1 MEFFIFP
8 FGIFW
13 SVSLIFHTFIDWWV
27 HVERG
32 CLFEGPQV
40 CTLFFLVPSTTEN
53 FAFSPSLSN
62 TIYLQQHLILCQEW
76 QISTRKNKTK
86 HSSNL
91 LTHHLLVLLNL
102 VCVACRCIWKC
113 DYWSLPSFVSLSVQI
128 RTCSNLLH
136 CTQKQT
142 FMIWIFRNLKI

>member
-13 SVSLIFHTFIDWWV
+13 SVSLIFHKFIDWWV
-27 HVERG
+27 HVETG

-40 CTLFFLVPSTTEN
+40 CTLFFLVPSTTES
-53 FAFSPSLSN
+53 FAFSPSLWPS
-62 TIYLQQHLILCQEW
+62 TC
-76 QISTRKNKTK
+76 ISISSCAKNDKYPQGKTK

-91 LTHHLLVLLNL
+91 STQHLLVLLNL
-102 VCVACRCIWKC
+102 VCVACRCIWKH
-113 DYWSLPSFVSLSVQI
+113 DYWSLPSFVSLSLQI

-136 CTQKQT
+136 GTQKQT
-142 FMIWIFRNLKI
+142 FTI